1 MITEKKVSIDL
12 KRLINE
18 NHIYESGNIEYKRAR
33 NELPR
38 DFWKTYSAFANTTGG
53 YIILGI
59 TENDEQFFEVTGVLD
74 SDHILNQLFSIGN
87 NPNKVSKNIL
97 STEDIEIDNIDGKT
111 VIIIH
116 IPEVS
121 VQEKPIFLNNELSQS
136 YIRKHS
142 GDYKISTDELA
153 ALLRDRSDHLDYEL
167 LDNYTIEDLDIDS
180 VERYKFELHKRNPD
194 MGFNKMDDD
203 LFLQRIGVLVED
215 RNDNRV
221 IKMRLGGLLFFGKYE
236 AIKSRLPHY
245 HVDYFDRRGETERW
259 RDRVDGGNFEFPDLN
274 LYNYFLIVYDKLSN
288 SIERP
293 FELDTNMIRKTQVD
307 IKTAL
312 REAFVNM
319 IIHADYLNSRYSLIA
334 EVYDLYYSFKNPG
347 AMKISK
353 SEFFLGSNS
362 RPRNTLLVNLFTRL
376 GAAEHAGSGSQ
387 KIIKVVKEHQF
398 SLPEIDSNCE
408 QTSFKLWV
416 VEDIER
422 CDNLTDKEKL
432 IYKSISQ
439 GSIEGLSKSEIQ
451 ALHSEFSLS
460 QLTRVLDKLVDK
472 KLIIKQGGNRNRT
485 YARSFQPLEAIS
497 RFEHISEA
505 IKKLL
510 LKDI

>member
-1 MITEKKVSIDL
+1 
-12 KRLINE
+12 
-18 NHIYESGNIEYKRAR
+18 
-33 NELPR
+33 
-38 DFWKTYSAFANTTGG
+38 
-53 YIILGI
+53 
-59 TENDEQFFEVTGVLD
+59 
-74 SDHILNQLFSIGN
+74 
-87 NPNKVSKNIL
+87 
-97 STEDIEIDNIDGKT
+97 
-111 VIIIH
+111 
-116 IPEVS
+116 
-121 VQEKPIFLNNELSQS
+121 
-136 YIRKHS
+136 
-142 GDYKISTDELA
+142 
-153 ALLRDRSDHLDYEL
+153 
-167 LDNYTIEDLDIDS
+167 
-180 VERYKFELHKRNPD
+180 
-194 MGFNKMDDD
+194 
-203 LFLQRIGVLVED
+203 
-215 RNDNRV
+215 
-221 IKMRLGGLLFFGKYE
+221 
-236 AIKSRLPHY
+236 
-245 HVDYFDRRGETERW
+245 
-259 RDRVDGGNFEFPDLN
+259 
-274 LYNYFLIVYDKLSN
+274 
-288 SIERP
+288 
-293 FELDTNMIRKTQVD
+293 MIRKTQVD

-347 AMKISK
+347 AMKITK
-353 SEFFLGSNS
+353 DEFYLGSNS

-408 QTSFKLWV
+408 KTSFKLWV

-451 ALHSEFSLS
+451 DLHPEFSLS

-472 KLIIKQGGNRNRT
+472 KLITKHGGNRNRT

-497 RFEHISEA
+497 KFEHLSEA
-505 IKKLL
+505 IKKLI

>member
-1 MITEKKVSIDL
+1 M
-12 KRLINE
+12 
-18 NHIYESGNIEYKRAR
+18 
-33 NELPR
+33 
-38 DFWKTYSAFANTTGG
+38 DF
-53 YIILGI
+53 LCV
-59 TENDEQFFEVTGVLD
+59 QF
-74 SDHILNQLFSIGN
+74 H
-87 NPNKVSKNIL
+87 
-97 STEDIEIDNIDGKT
+97 ST
-111 VIIIH
+111 
-116 IPEVS
+116 
-121 VQEKPIFLNNELSQS
+121 
-136 YIRKHS
+136 
-142 GDYKISTDELA
+142 
-153 ALLRDRSDHLDYEL
+153 
-167 LDNYTIEDLDIDS
+167 
-180 VERYKFELHKRNPD
+180 
-194 MGFNKMDDD
+194 
-203 LFLQRIGVLVED
+203 
-215 RNDNRV
+215 
-221 IKMRLGGLLFFGKYE
+221 IK
-236 AIKSRLPHY
+236 
-245 HVDYFDRRGETERW
+245 
-259 RDRVDGGNFEFPDLN
+259 
-274 LYNYFLIVYDKLSN
+274 
-288 SIERP
+288 
-293 FELDTNMIRKTQVD
+293 Q
-307 IKTAL
+307 
-312 REAFVNM
+312 
-319 IIHADYLNSRYSLIA
+319 
-334 EVYDLYYSFKNPG
+334 
-347 AMKISK
+347 
-353 SEFFLGSNS
+353 FFLGSNS